1 MLTSNVDIFNHP
13 ERPAGL
19 ECSEPAFSSLSLSLK
34 VNASCRSVHT
44 LEEALLGLI
53 LLECASQSR
62 DLAHMPLLSLGI
74 NSQTC
79 PCVHGAD
86 SESDSESD
94 DDHLPGTPD
103 APAAAAATYYGV
115 AAIHLVA
122 AAVHLLAPE
131 AVRNPCRLQS
141 LHQMHTI

>member
-1 MLTSNVDIFNHP
+1 
-13 ERPAGL
+13 
-19 ECSEPAFSSLSLSLK
+19 
-34 VNASCRSVHT
+34 
-44 LEEALLGLI
+44 
-53 LLECASQSR
+53 
-62 DLAHMPLLSLGI
+62 MPLLSLRV

-79 PCVHGAD
+79 PCVCGAD

-94 DDHLPGTPD
+94 DDHLPGMPD

-115 AAIHLVA
+115 ATIYLLA

-131 AVRNPCRLQS
+131 VVRNPCSLQS